1 MTSLVD
7 ASAQKLTS
15 WTLQRD
21 GRALTC
27 TLIRKPSGR
36 YVLRLRNGGRHILD
50 KRCDSPQQA
59 VTRSLEAFQ
68 VFLARGWLPENAA
81 N

>member
-1 MTSLVD
+1 MTPVVN
-7 ASAQKLTS
+7 ASELISS
-15 WTLQRD
+15 WTLGRD
-21 GRALTC
+21 GHTLTC

-36 YVLRLRNGGRHILD
+36 YILRLRHGGRHILD
-50 KRCDSPQQA
+50 ERCDSPQQA
-59 VTRSLEAFQ
+59 VTRSLEAFH